1 MSHSYLCC
9 RNIFGLV
16 TLDSRLLTYMD
27 KPDEFPSTRFD
38 KLPTAP
44 VPEYNKRKKT
54 LNLKGK
60 NVFLIYI

>member
-1 MSHSYLCC
+1 
-9 RNIFGLV
+9 
-16 TLDSRLLTYMD
+16 MD

-60 NVFLIYI
+60 NLIKNVFFLIYI